1 MMILCIS
8 ISIKSCPF
16 CMNSPMALIGC
27 DMFNTALNF
36 NMIKYALLYILANG
50 EMSFFIQFSK
60 HEMGNVP
67 YFPVPASRESLNPWF
82 KEYQTGSI
90 SYSSVP
96 NIMFASGYNF
106 TLKTSEIRR
115 WDSCMLFL
123 KDMHLQKNLLDLVVV
138 PKDTFSFC

>member
-1 MMILCIS
+1 MILCIS

-16 CMNSPMALIGC
+16 CMNSPMALIEC

-36 NMIKYALLYILANG
+36 NMIKYALRYILANG

-67 YFPVPASRESLNPWF
+67 YFPVPASRDSLNPWF

-115 WDSCMLFL
+115 
-123 KDMHLQKNLLDLVVV
+123 
-138 PKDTFSFC
+138 

>member
-16 CMNSPMALIGC
+16 CMNSPMALIEC

-60 HEMGNVP
+60 HKMGNVP
-67 YFPVPASRESLNPWF
+67 YFPVPASRDSLNPWF
-82 KEYQTGSI
+82 KEYQTGRL

-96 NIMFASGYNF
+96 NIMFASGYN
-106 TLKTSEIRR
+106 
-115 WDSCMLFL
+115 
-123 KDMHLQKNLLDLVVV
+123 
-138 PKDTFSFC
+138 